1 MKPRTDEK
9 TAAMRL
15 RHLATMQSVVFFAPP
30 EVHQSILNVT
40 GKGWY
45 DTVYSRD
52 VIFWLLEQ
60 TCRSI
65 EQIQPLYISQGID
78 YCQRTLS
85 ALTNEK
91 AASDAEERAQYLK
104 VLEQPEQY
112 SLEHL
117 YGPRK
122 KARAHPVSIA
132 DVPLL
137 DEYSRKLFHMRETL
151 RDTTDTVQALAHSE
165 VEQEREVAIEVETVR
180 EVKKPSRATA
190 LRHLPLHQD
199 IISFAKRGRVL
210 ANSSAYEQAFVA
222 MRRTAVGQRYGINS
236 TATDSRLFVTS
247 DFMATIHTPRGQPR
261 DEHLRPVQWI
271 LWNTVSEAAMV
282 ISPPEAEAL
291 LDNLRFSTHL
301 ICYAA
306 PVTRSMLAFD
316 TLKFYS
322 VPCLPAKWRAP
333 RWLVS
338 DLGIFAGRLYFDYE
352 NYPVICKAI
361 GIPPPEDAPSE
372 EDGWDELPSWEETRK
387 ATEPFSKAPLE
398 FLRKWLVARRKGQD
412 FSQTPMGHV
421 CSGKEVK
428 RTSVFF
434 VAEGV
439 GGRAKGVED
448 GVEDG
453 ADRVDEEVERAEEVK
468 RAGE

>member
-1 MKPRTDEK
+1 
-9 TAAMRL
+9 MRL
-15 RHLATMQSVVFFAPP
+15 RQLATKQSVVFFAPP
-30 EVHQSILNVT
+30 EVHQSIVSMR
-40 GKGWY
+40 GK
-45 DTVYSRD
+45 SRSAEVDAHD
-52 VIFWLLEQ
+52 VISWLLEQ
-60 TCRSI
+60 TCHSI
-65 EQIQPLYISQGID
+65 EQIQPLYISQGMD

-85 ALTNEK
+85 ALTNK
-91 AASDAEERAQYLK
+91 DASSDTEQRTRYLK

-122 KARAHPVSIA
+122 KAKAHPASTV

-137 DEYSRKLFHMRETL
+137 EEYSKQLTHMRENL
-151 RDTTDTVQALAHSE
+151 RDTADTVQALAHQE

-180 EVKKPSRATA
+180 EVKKPPRATA
-190 LRHLPLHQD
+190 LKHPPLHQD
-199 IISFAKRGRVL
+199 VISFAKRGRL
-210 ANSSAYEQAFVA
+210 LTSSSAYEQAFVA

-236 TATDSRLFVTS
+236 TATESKLYVTS

-261 DEHLRPVQWI
+261 DEYLRPVQWI
-271 LWNTVSEAAMV
+271 LWSTVSEAAMI
-282 ISPPEAEAL
+282 ISPPEAEAI
-291 LDNLRFSTHL
+291 LDDLRFSTHL

-333 RWLVS
+333 RWLVR
-338 DLGIFAGRLYFDYE
+338 DLGIFAGRLYFAYE
-352 NYPVICKAI
+352 NYPAICEAI
-361 GIPPPEDAPSE
+361 GIPPPDDVPLEG
-372 EDGWDELPSWEETRK
+372 DGWDELPFSEVTSK
-387 ATEPFSKAPLE
+387 VSEPFSQTPLE
-398 FLRKWLVARRKGQD
+398 FLHKWLAARRKGQD

-428 RTSVFF
+428 RNSVFF

-439 GGRAKGVED
+439 GGKVGEEEGGRSEEGVEKGVE
-448 GVEDG
+448 
-453 ADRVDEEVERAEEVK
+453 RERE
-468 RAGE
+468 

>member
-1 MKPRTDEK
+1 
-9 TAAMRL
+9 MRL
-15 RHLATMQSVVFFAPP
+15 RHLATLQSVVFFAPP

-45 DTVYSRD
+45 DTVYSHD

-85 ALTNEK
+85 ALTNQK
-91 AASDAEERAQYLK
+91 AASDAEERAQYLN

-122 KARAHPVSIA
+122 KAKAHPVSTA

-137 DEYSRKLFHMRETL
+137 EEYSKKLIHMRENL

-165 VEQEREVAIEVETVR
+165 VEQEREVAIEVENVR

-190 LRHLPLHQD
+190 LGHLPLHQD
-199 IISFAKRGRVL
+199 IISFAKRGRIL
-210 ANSSAYEQAFVA
+210 ASSSAYEQAFVA

-236 TATDSRLFVTS
+236 TATDSRLYVTS

-261 DEHLRPVQWI
+261 DEYLRPVQWI
-271 LWNTVSEAAMV
+271 LWSTVSEAAMV

-291 LDNLRFSTHL
+291 LDNLRFSTTHL

-333 RWLVS
+333 RWLVG

-352 NYPVICKAI
+352 NYPVLCKAI
-361 GIPPPEDAPSE
+361 GIPPPEGAPSE
-372 EDGWDELPSWEETRK
+372 GDGWDELPFWEGTRTV
-387 ATEPFSKAPLE
+387 TEPFSKAPLE

-434 VAEGV
+434 VPEGVV
-439 GGRAKGVED
+439 GGRAKGVGD
-448 GVEDG
+448 GVVEDG
-453 ADRVDEEVERAEEVK
+453 IDRGVDEEAERAEE
-468 RAGE
+468 